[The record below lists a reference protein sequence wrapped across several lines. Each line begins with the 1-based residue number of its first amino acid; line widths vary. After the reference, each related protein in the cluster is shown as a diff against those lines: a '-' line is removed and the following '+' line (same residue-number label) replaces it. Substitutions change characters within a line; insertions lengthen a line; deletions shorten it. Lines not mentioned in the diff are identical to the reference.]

1 MCSGATGCIT
11 NGGRPPR
18 LHWGN
23 ALGPTRSPAGA
34 QGLRHPVRSSWRPC
48 PSWTCPGDFAD
59 RRDGGK
65 GCRVRGIPY
74 ALLRLPSAHPSNTRS
89 RKSRDG
95 IWESQGSRALLP
107 HHLTDPGRLLSSQPH
122 HPRLGIWIR
131 SGIGAAPRH
140 HPVTISTMASGLGWN
155 HLPSAYMWCTV
166 CAGSRRSWV
175 HAQVLCFIPGSG
187 FLSV

>member
-1 MCSGATGCIT
+1 MTGQLPVVPVSCT
-11 NGGRPPR
+11 RVPPGVSPMGEDHPSCMHPMEQAAR
-18 LHWGN
+18 GN
-23 ALGPTRSPAGA
+23 ALGSTRSPAGA

-95 IWESQGSRALLP
+95 IWESQGSRTLRP
-107 HHLTDPGRLLSSQPH
+107 HHLCDPVVCCLRNL
-122 HPRLGIWIR
+122 
-131 SGIGAAPRH
+131 
-140 HPVTISTMASGLGWN
+140 TISTWASGSGAASGQ
-155 HLPSAYMWCTV
+155 LPGIT
-166 CAGSRRSWV
+166 
-175 HAQVLCFIPGSG
+175 P
-187 FLSV
+187 